1 MSLAAG
7 SRLGPYEI
15 QSAIGAGGMGEVYK
29 ARDTRLDRT
38 VAIKVLPPEVRR
50 HPDRE
55 ARFEREAKAI
65 SQLTHPHICTLYDI
79 GRDGDT
85 MFLVMEHLDG
95 APLAARLEKGPLPL
109 DQALRI
115 GAQIAEALEVAHR
128 QGIIHRDLKPANVM
142 LTKTGAKL
150 LDFGLAKLRSPGPVA
165 IEPTNV
171 ATRGVS
177 ATAEGVLLGTLPYM
191 APEQLEG
198 RDADARTD
206 LWALGCVLYE
216 MVVGRRAFEGK
227 SQASLIGAI
236 MTAEPSPMPAVQ
248 PLAPAVLDR
257 VVRTCLA
264 KDPDER
270 WQSAADVKR
279 ELQWIAEERRLSQT
293 PIPGRAASTTAD
305 DGRRRR
311 WRPWQ
316 VAVAGLALV
325 ATGVVLTLAYV
336 STLRQPLA
344 APPKE
349 PTLAVSGRPLASYPF
364 YPIAVSLDGSLYVD
378 KAKFMEAVAAL
389 RQNPDAKAVA
399 DLLYLERKQ
408 NITLHLGEPDRR
420 LFQALVKQVAVP
432 DADRQEAYRDRLF
445 EVYKQIVDGL
455 GQSFAG
461 TPIEIVLHDVRNPMQ
476 SIQAL
481 QNPISGRRLYQP
493 TTNFGVELIKWYAV
507 HPEQGSSFVSYD
519 LKLADGT
526 PIKSTTI
533 PLFDAEYGLVGF
545 VCMNIRISD
554 ISETGLDEKTKQFLA
569 AFRRTSSSAGI
580 AEIIDNARKN
590 LARTSQGK

>member
-1 MSLAAG
+1 MTLAPG
-7 SRLGPYEI
+7 MHLGPYEI
-15 QSAIGAGGMGEVYK
+15 QSAIGAGGMGEVFR

-38 VAIKVLPPEVRR
+38 VAIKVLPPEVNSDPERR
-50 HPDRE
+50 
-55 ARFEREAKAI
+55 ARFEREARAI
-65 SQLTHPHICTLYDI
+65 SQLTHPNICTLHDI
-79 GRDGDT
+79 GRDGET
-85 MFLVMEHLDG
+85 MFLVMEHLEG
-95 APLAARLEKGPLPL
+95 ETLARRLEKGPLPL
-109 DQALRI
+109 EEVLRAGTEIAAALD
-115 GAQIAEALEVAHR
+115 AAHR
-128 QGIIHRDLKPANVM
+128 QGVVHRDLKPANLM
-142 LTKTGAKL
+142 LTRSGAKL
-150 LDFGLAKLRSPGPVA
+150 LDFGLAKQRRA
-165 IEPTNV
+165 EPLVTGTTSTPTKDV
-171 ATRGVS
+171 R
-177 ATAEGVLLGTLPYM
+177 ATAQGTLLGTVPYM

-198 RDADARTD
+198 KDADARSD
-206 LWALGCVLYE
+206 IWALGCVIYE
-216 MVVGRRAFEGK
+216 MAAGRRTFEGT

-236 MTAEPSPMPAVQ
+236 MNSEPAPLSAVQ
-248 PLAPAVLDR
+248 PLAPVALDR
-257 VVRTCLA
+257 LVRTCLA

-270 WQSAADVKR
+270 WQSAADVRR
-279 ELQWIAEERRLSQT
+279 ELQWIAEEWRLSQT
-293 PIPGRAASTTAD
+293 PTPGRAASTAAA
-305 DGRRRR
+305 DGRRSR
-311 WRPWQ
+311 WRAWQ
-316 VAVAGLALV
+316 LAAAGLALV

-336 STLRQPLA
+336 STSRQALA

-364 YPIAVSLDGSLYVD
+364 YPIAASQDGSLYVD
-378 KAKFMEAVAAL
+378 RNRFVEAVAAL

-408 NITLHLGEPDRR
+408 NITLHLGESERG
-420 LFQALVKQVAVP
+420 LFQALVRQVAVP
-432 DADRQEAYRDRLF
+432 DAERQEAYRDRLF
-445 EVYKQIVDGL
+445 EVYRQIVDGL

-461 TPIEIVLHDVRNPMQ
+461 TPIELVLHDVRNPMQ

-590 LARTSQGK
+590 LARPSQAK

>member
-1 MSLAAG
+1 MTLAPGMHLG
-7 SRLGPYEI
+7 SYEI
-15 QSAIGAGGMGEVYK
+15 QAAIGAGGMGEVFR

-38 VAIKVLPPEVRR
+38 VAIKVLPPELNADPERR
-50 HPDRE
+50 
-55 ARFEREAKAI
+55 ARFEREARAI
-65 SQLTHPHICTLYDI
+65 SRLTHPNICTLHDI
-79 GRDGDT
+79 GRDGEM

-95 APLAARLEKGPLPL
+95 ETLARRLEKGPLPL
-109 DQALRI
+109 EEVLRVGTEIAAALD
-115 GAQIAEALEVAHR
+115 AAHR
-128 QGIIHRDLKPANVM
+128 QGVVHRDLKPANLM
-142 LTKTGAKL
+142 LTRSGAKL
-150 LDFGLAKLRSPGPVA
+150 LDFGLAKQRRAEPLVTGTTST
-165 IEPTNV
+165 PTNDV
-171 ATRGVS
+171 R
-177 ATAEGVLLGTLPYM
+177 ATAQGTLLGTVPYM

-198 RDADARTD
+198 KDADARSD
-206 LWALGCVLYE
+206 IWALGCVIYE
-216 MVVGRRAFEGK
+216 MASGRRTFAGT

-236 MTAEPSPMPAVQ
+236 MNAEPAPLSAVQ
-248 PLAPAVLDR
+248 PLAPVALDR
-257 VVRTCLA
+257 LVRTCLA

-270 WQSAADVKR
+270 WQSAADVRR
-279 ELQWIAEERRLSQT
+279 ELQWIAEERRLSQA
-293 PIPGRAASTTAD
+293 PAPGRAASAAATD
-305 DGRRRR
+305 VRRRR
-311 WRPWQ
+311 WRAWQ
-316 VAVAGLALV
+316 LAAAGLALV

-336 STLRQPLA
+336 STTRRPLA
-344 APPKE
+344 APPTE
-349 PTLAVSGRPLASYPF
+349 PTVAVSGRPLASYPF
-364 YPIAVSLDGSLYVD
+364 YPIAVSQDGSLYVD
-378 KAKFMEAVAAL
+378 GKKFMEAVAAF

-408 NITLHLGEPDRR
+408 NVTLHLGESERR
-420 LFQALVKQVAVP
+420 LFQGLVKQVAVP
-432 DADRQEAYRDRLF
+432 DAERQEAYRDRLF
-445 EVYKQIVDGL
+445 EVYRQIVDGL

-461 TPIEIVLHDVRNPMQ
+461 TPIELVLHDVRNPMQ

-554 ISETGLDEKTKQFLA
+554 ISETGLDEKTRQFLA